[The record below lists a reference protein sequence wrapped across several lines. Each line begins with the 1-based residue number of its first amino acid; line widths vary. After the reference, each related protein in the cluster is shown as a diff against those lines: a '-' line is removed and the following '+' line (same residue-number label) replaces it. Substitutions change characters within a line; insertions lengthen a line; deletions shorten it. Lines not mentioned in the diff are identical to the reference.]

1 MHSDDAVASYR
12 YDFAGRR
19 ISKTVA
25 GVTTKYWY
33 DGDQVIAEYEYDDV
47 NDVDVLVR
55 KYVYGP
61 GIDEPIC
68 LIDIAHEGAIYYYH
82 YDGLGSVVALSDG
95 AGNIVER
102 YTYDVFGE
110 PTILAPNGEP
120 RTISSYGNPYMF
132 TARRYDD
139 ETGLYYYRA
148 RYYSSDIGR
157 FLQTDPI
164 GYYGGLNLYTYCLN
178 NPLNWVDPWGEWT
191 EEGHQRLGRYGGGGE
206 NDRFDYARLDRDHP
220 ATNPFNLT
228 DRKRHFRHLDAVE
241 DAMRAARRGNVRDFE
256 YHVHEIQDYYAHT
269 HPDRGYGPVL
279 GHWRKSV
286 DDPDRAENR
295 NRYRQADN
303 MTRNLE
309 NYWDWYNPPEE
320 EQEQEQ
326 KKGAS

>member
-178 NPLNWVDPWGEWT
+178 NPLNWVDPWGL
-191 EEGHQRLGRYGGGGE
+191 RLIEDDDSRDKELQQLIRTIRQKIWELEAMKRFWEYWDCGRYQRE
-206 NDRFDYARLDRDHP
+206 ILKARLDTEHYR
-220 ATNPFNLT
+220 L
-228 DRKRHFRHLDAVE
+228 KAVE
-241 DAMRAARRGNVRDFE
+241 GRTTFLGFGGPRMAYTYLGEKVTHQFIAVVDVDAPN
-256 YHVHEIQDYYAHT
+256 T
-269 HPDRGYGPVL
+269 PVL
-279 GHWRKSV
+279 FI
-286 DDPDRAENR
+286 DP
-295 NRYRQADN
+295 
-303 MTRNLE
+303 
-309 NYWDWYNPPEE
+309 WSP
-320 EQEQEQ
+320 
-326 KKGAS
+326 GAPGNFSAPRWIWKPK